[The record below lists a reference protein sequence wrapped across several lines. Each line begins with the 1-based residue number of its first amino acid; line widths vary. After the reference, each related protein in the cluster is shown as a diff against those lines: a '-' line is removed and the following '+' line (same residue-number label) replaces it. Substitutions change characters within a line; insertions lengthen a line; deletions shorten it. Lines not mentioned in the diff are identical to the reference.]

1 MEITPDEYWEQDKM
15 LRILRMKWKQIEST
29 IGPFVP
35 AGRSILTLSEIS
47 ETIEWNI
54 DFRGDNI
61 KVKIAAETGKP
72 IYLNDEF
79 VNKDNDVK

>member
-72 IYLNDEF
+72 RAKNDSAG
-79 VNKDNDVK
+79 